1 MLDNVTINQLRAF
14 VAVCRQGS
22 FSGAARELK
31 RAQSAISHA
40 IKALEQA
47 FDVELFERNTRKA
60 TLTAAGRSLLPDAR
74 AVIARTEEMKM
85 RAAAMAG
92 AGVPQVSVAVDTY
105 FSRPHLIECLRSLQA
120 DFSTVA
126 INLRMT
132 TMQGGERL
140 VLEGNCAL
148 AVTITAVPELSPGTI
163 ERQHLCDVQMVTV
176 CAPSHP
182 LAVIAGPIPREEF
195 GRHIQLVVT
204 DNQPDAEK
212 NQMGVAGERQWLV
225 NDLGAKHDLL
235 RGGLCWGHM
244 PRHMVAE
251 DLANATLVELQ
262 RRAWHMRPLTFMVS
276 QRRGYSFSEPERRL
290 IELLGGAQSRPKEA
304 PSDGVS
310 RKSARQ
316 QMPRTQGMAETD
328 PQ

>member
-14 VAVCRQGS
+14 VAVCDRGS
-22 FSGAARELK
+22 FSGAARQLN

-40 IKALEQA
+40 IKALESA

-60 TLTAAGRSLLPDAR
+60 TLTAAGRNLLPDAR
-74 AVIARTEEMKM
+74 AVVSRTEEMKT
-85 RAAAMAG
+85 RAASIAE
-92 AGVPQVSVAVDTY
+92 AGVPQVSIAVDTY
-105 FSRPHLIECLRSLQA
+105 FPRAHLIECLRSLQA

-132 TMQGGERL
+132 TMQGGESL
-140 VLEGNCAL
+140 VLEGTCAL
-148 AVTITAVPELSPGTI
+148 AVTVMEVPELSPGTL
-163 ERQHLCDVQMVTV
+163 ERQYLCEVQMVTV

-182 LAVIAGPIPREEF
+182 LAAIAGPVPREEF

-204 DNQPDAEK
+204 DNQPDSEK
-212 NQMGVAGERQWLV
+212 TQQGVASGRQWLV

-251 DLANATLVELQ
+251 DIANATLVELQ

-276 QRRGYSFSEPERRL
+276 QRRGYSFSEYEARL
-290 IELLGGAQSRPKEA
+290 VELLGNPQRFPRDTSQLC
-304 PSDGVS
+304 VS
-310 RKSARQ
+310 HEGEK
-316 QMPRTQGMAETD
+316 T
-328 PQ
+328 